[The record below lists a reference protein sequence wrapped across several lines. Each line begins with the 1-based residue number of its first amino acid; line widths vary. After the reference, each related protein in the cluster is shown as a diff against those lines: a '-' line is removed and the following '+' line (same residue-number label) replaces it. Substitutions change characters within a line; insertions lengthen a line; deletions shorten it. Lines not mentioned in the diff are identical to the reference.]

1 MGRYRSL
8 QSIMLAEA
16 LKGITDNQTITAYKK
31 DCKLFAAYCKE
42 QGVKRP
48 DQLQGKEKELL
59 QGYEK
64 QLEASGY
71 SPATIH
77 RRLAAPCKATNISM
91 SEIEKPKRTSGKI
104 TRSRNEKANRQGKR
118 EIEDERYSRLV
129 TFQRAVGIRRAELS
143 RLTGA
148 DLVIDEKGYLCVYV
162 ERGKGGKTQLQ
173 RILPEDEKV
182 VLEMFQSVNPDQKLF
197 SLEEMNNKIDLHAMV
212 SRSSFCVRKVQDMAR
227 NNGFELKVP
236 SEAGANLVI
245 DEADRKV
252 REVIEKY
259 DGDPKFTGS
268 TGGHYVSIKMNANG
282 RFLDSLEAKYADETV
297 EDVTITTLSKKEYT
311 KMQQKTAEEAENE
324 GVEVTEVG
332 NLGINAKSTNNGS
345 PAAKYAKAYSE
356 RMSTVNPE
364 FE

>member
-1 MGRYRSL
+1 MGRYRSV

-64 QLEASGY
+64 ELEASGY

-118 EIEDERYSRLV
+118 EIESEKYNRLV
-129 TFQRAVGIRRAELS
+129 TFQRAVGIRRAELA

-148 DLVIDEKGYLCVYV
+148 DLVIDEMGHLCVYV

-173 RILPEDEKV
+173 RILPEDEKTV
-182 VLEMFQSVNPDQKLF
+182 MEIFQAADPGQKLF
-197 SLEEMNNKIDLHAMV
+197 SPEEMQNKIDLHAL
-212 SRSSFCVRKVQDMAR
+212 RREHTQRAYEYYADRLKNEPGYKYQCRQELMAR
-227 NNGFELKVP
+227 YDERHRP
-236 SEAGANLVI
+236 GASRQRFI
-245 DEADRKV
+245 ADITNEQPYKLRGENRQKA
-252 REVIEKY
+252 IEQDKQTEY
-259 DGDPKFTGS
+259 NRLALMAASVFHLSHWRGS
-268 TGGHYVSIKMNANG
+268 VA
-282 RFLDSLEAKYADETV
+282 
-297 EDVTITTLSKKEYT
+297 VTNYLI
-311 KMQQKTAEEAENE
+311 
-324 GVEVTEVG
+324 
-332 NLGINAKSTNNGS
+332 
-345 PAAKYAKAYSE
+345 
-356 RMSTVNPE
+356 
-364 FE
+364 

>member
-182 VLEMFQSVNPDQKLF
+182 RIVQNLYSLVMSFRKCWMTDQMAFIDDYLLFVSMTRGHLFQ
-197 SLEEMNNKIDLHAMV
+197 
-212 SRSSFCVRKVQDMAR
+212 
-227 NNGFELKVP
+227 
-236 SEAGANLVI
+236 
-245 DEADRKV
+245 
-252 REVIEKY
+252 
-259 DGDPKFTGS
+259 
-268 TGGHYVSIKMNANG
+268 
-282 RFLDSLEAKYADETV
+282 
-297 EDVTITTLSKKEYT
+297 TLNQS
-311 KMQQKTAEEAENE
+311 
-324 GVEVTEVG
+324 
-332 NLGINAKSTNNGS
+332 
-345 PAAKYAKAYSE
+345 
-356 RMSTVNPE
+356 
-364 FE
+364 

>member
-1 MGRYRSL
+1 MGRYRSI
-8 QSIMLAEA
+8 QSIMIAEA

-118 EIEDERYSRLV
+118 EIEDEKYNRLV
-129 TFQRAVGIRRAELS
+129 TFQKAVGIRRAELS

-148 DLVIDEKGYLCVYV
+148 DFVIDEMGYLCIYV

-173 RILPEDEKV
+173 RILPEDEKT
-182 VLEMFQSVNPDQKLF
+182 VLEIFQAADPGQKLF
-197 SLEEMNNKIDLHAMV
+197 SPEEMQNKIDLHGIRREHAQKAYEYYADRLKNEPGYKYELRKELAARYKEFHRPGDSNKRFLHDIMNEEPYRLRGENRRKAIEQDKETEYNRLALMMV
-212 SRSSFCVRKVQDMAR
+212 SVFHLSHWR
-227 NNGFELKVP
+227 L
-236 SEAGANLVI
+236 
-245 DEADRKV
+245 
-252 REVIEKY
+252 
-259 DGDPKFTGS
+259 
-268 TGGHYVSIKMNANG
+268 
-282 RFLDSLEAKYADETV
+282 
-297 EDVTITTLSKKEYT
+297 DVTITNYL
-311 KMQQKTAEEAENE
+311 
-324 GVEVTEVG
+324 
-332 NLGINAKSTNNGS
+332 I
-345 PAAKYAKAYSE
+345 
-356 RMSTVNPE
+356 
-364 FE
+364 

>member
-1 MGRYRSL
+1 MGRYRSI
-8 QSIMLAEA
+8 QSIMIAEA

-118 EIEDERYSRLV
+118 EIEDEKYNRLV
-129 TFQRAVGIRRAELS
+129 TFQKAVGIRRAELS

-148 DLVIDEKGYLCVYV
+148 DFVIDEMGYLCIYV

-173 RILPEDEKV
+173 RILPEDEKT
-182 VLEMFQSVNPDQKLF
+182 VLEIFQAADPGQKLF
-197 SLEEMNNKIDLHAMV
+197 SPEEMQNKIDLHGIRREHAQKAYEYYADRLKNEPGYKYELRKELAARYKEFHRPGDSNKRFLHDIMNEEPYRLRGENRRKAIEQDKETEYNRLALMMV
-212 SRSSFCVRKVQDMAR
+212 SVFHLSHWR
-227 NNGFELKVP
+227 L
-236 SEAGANLVI
+236 
-245 DEADRKV
+245 
-252 REVIEKY
+252 
-259 DGDPKFTGS
+259 
-268 TGGHYVSIKMNANG
+268 
-282 RFLDSLEAKYADETV
+282 
-297 EDVTITTLSKKEYT
+297 DVT
-311 KMQQKTAEEAENE
+311 
-324 GVEVTEVG
+324 VT
-332 NLGINAKSTNNGS
+332 NYLI
-345 PAAKYAKAYSE
+345 
-356 RMSTVNPE
+356 
-364 FE
+364 

>member
-1 MGRYRSL
+1 MGRYRSI
-8 QSIMLAEA
+8 QSKLIEAA
-16 LKGITDNQTITAYKK
+16 LKGITDNQTVTAYKK

-91 SEIEKPKRTSGKI
+91 SEIEKPKRASGKI

-173 RILPEDEKV
+173 RILPEDEGT
-182 VLEMFQSVNPDQKLF
+182 VLEIFQAADPGQKLF
-197 SLEEMNNKIDLHAMV
+197 SPEEMQNKIDLHALRRERTQRAYEYYADRLKNEPGYKYQCRQELMARYDERHRPGASRQRFIADITNEQPYKLRGENRKKAIEQGRETEFNRLALMMV
-212 SRSSFCVRKVQDMAR
+212 SVLHLSHWRS
-227 NNGFELKVP
+227 
-236 SEAGANLVI
+236 
-245 DEADRKV
+245 
-252 REVIEKY
+252 
-259 DGDPKFTGS
+259 
-268 TGGHYVSIKMNANG
+268 
-282 RFLDSLEAKYADETV
+282 
-297 EDVTITTLSKKEYT
+297 DVT
-311 KMQQKTAEEAENE
+311 
-324 GVEVTEVG
+324 VT
-332 NLGINAKSTNNGS
+332 NYLI
-345 PAAKYAKAYSE
+345 
-356 RMSTVNPE
+356 
-364 FE
+364 

>member
-148 DLVIDEKGYLCVYV
+148 DLVIDENRKLP
-162 ERGKGGKTQLQ
+162 RKQKTKVLKLRKWGIWESMLNL
-173 RILPEDEKV
+173 RIMAALLPN
-182 VLEMFQSVNPDQKLF
+182 MQKL
-197 SLEEMNNKIDLHAMV
+197 I
-212 SRSSFCVRKVQDMAR
+212 Q
-227 NNGFELKVP
+227 
-236 SEAGANLVI
+236 SE
-245 DEADRKV
+245 
-252 REVIEKY
+252 
-259 DGDPKFTGS
+259 
-268 TGGHYVSIKMNANG
+268 
-282 RFLDSLEAKYADETV
+282 
-297 EDVTITTLSKKEYT
+297 
-311 KMQQKTAEEAENE
+311 
-324 GVEVTEVG
+324 
-332 NLGINAKSTNNGS
+332 
-345 PAAKYAKAYSE
+345 
-356 RMSTVNPE
+356 
-364 FE
+364 